1 MNRINSRTKG
11 SKNERAATKLMERWT
26 DFPFTRVPQSGGL
39 RWQGGQ
45 NITGDIIPENM
56 YELED
61 FPFSIEVKARKL
73 IDFEDMLLPH
83 KSEIMKFWGQ
93 SVTDAKRVEKI
104 PMVLM
109 RRNGMPKETFYVII
123 PLPIFSLLSHLLNL
137 HNYLIYGNEI
147 VIIYSN
153 EFFEIDYD
161 TVLDVLWESNNLQI

>member
-1 MNRINSRTKG
+1 MVNRINSKAKG
-11 SKNERAATKLMERWT
+11 SKNERAATNLMERWT

-45 NITGDIIPENM
+45 NITGDIIPEDM
-56 YELED
+56 YQLED

-73 IDFEDMLLPH
+73 IDFEDLLLPH

-93 SVTDAKRVEKI
+93 SVADAKRVDKI

-123 PLPIFSLLSHLLNL
+123 PYNTFTLISKVLNL
-137 HNYLIYGNEI
+137 HNYLIYGGDI
-147 VIIYSN
+147 VISYSN
-153 EFFEIDYD
+153 EFFETDYD
-161 TVLDVLWESNNLQI
+161 LVLDELWAD